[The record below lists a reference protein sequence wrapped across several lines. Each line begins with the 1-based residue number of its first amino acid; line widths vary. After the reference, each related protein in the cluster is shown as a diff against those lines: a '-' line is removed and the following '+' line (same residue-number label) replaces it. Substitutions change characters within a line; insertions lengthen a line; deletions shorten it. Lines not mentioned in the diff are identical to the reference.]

1 MVIITLSQLIDEKIS
16 LLKEQINPNN
26 RPELNSTYQIQID
39 VIRSIDDYDIEKVEA
54 VISQKKQLLK
64 NSKDVQETERLLAEI
79 EALEWLQGK
88 IVAMTS
94 GSS

>member
-26 RPELNSTYQIQID
+26 RPELNGTYQIQID
-39 VIRSIDDYDIEKVEA
+39 AIRSIDDYDIEKVEA

-64 NSKDVQETERLLAEI
+64 NSKDVQETERLFAEI

-88 IVAMTS
+88 IVAMTLGS
-94 GSS
+94 G